1 MILENE
7 FTPLSE
13 SSVNHNGI
21 MRIRIIAPGQ
31 GSSGHYSAK
40 LLEKAAPLYKSGTH
54 MYINHPSKSELK
66 ERPERDLN
74 NLAGYLTTDGRYEA
88 NGAYGPG
95 IYSEC
100 KILPRHWDFIKEA
113 APVIGISHMCQ
124 GRTTH
129 GEVDG
134 QRCTIV
140 ESIDRVLSVDIVTHA
155 GRAGAFITESKG
167 QAPCV
172 DDSTMKLYE
181 SYRQNMSDAAARTVI
196 ESMTGEI
203 IPDVLDTSGRLSEV
217 DEMLVRSYQESGMR
231 RETAEKIVMG
241 MTNGNY

>member
-13 SSVNHNGI
+13 SSVNHNGM
-21 MRIRIIAPGQ
+21 MRIRIIAPGM
-31 GSSGHYSAK
+31 GSSGYYSES
-40 LLEKAAPLYKSGTH
+40 LLSKSAGLYKRGTH
-54 MYINHPSKSELK
+54 MHLNHPSRSELK
-66 ERPERDLN
+66 ERPERSLN
-74 NLAGYLTTDGRYEA
+74 DLAGYLTSDGRYEA

-95 IYSEC
+95 IYAEC
-100 KILPRHWDFIKEA
+100 KIFDRFLNFIKEA
-113 APVIGISHMCQ
+113 APVIGISHLCQ

-140 ESIDRVLSVDIVTHA
+140 ESIDKVLSVDIVTHA

-172 DDSTMKLYE
+172 DDSTLKLYE
-181 SYRQNMSDAAARTVI
+181 SYRQNMSPETARQVI
-196 ESMTGEI
+196 HAMTGDVV
-203 IPDVLDTSGRLSEV
+203 PDVSNIPTRFSEV
-217 DEMLVRSYQESGMR
+217 DEMLIQSYQESGMR
-231 RETAEKIVMG
+231 RETAEKIVMR

>member
-31 GSSGHYSAK
+31 GSSGYYSAK

-113 APVIGISHMCQ
+113 APVIGISHMAE
-124 GRTTH
+124 GRTTY
-129 GEVDG
+129 GEIDG

-140 ESIDRVLSVDIVTHA
+140 ESIDKVLSVDIVTQPGA
-155 GRAGAFITESKG
+155 RGAFITEGKG
-167 QAPCV
+167 QAPSV
-172 DDSTMKLYE
+172 DDSTLKLYE
-181 SYRQNMSDAAARTVI
+181 SYRQNMSDAAARQVI
-196 ESMTGEI
+196 HAMTGDVV
-203 IPDVLDTSGRLSEV
+203 PDVSNIPTRFSEV
-217 DEMLVRSYQESGMR
+217 DEMLIRSYQESGMR